1 MNKSEK
7 ERLALIISEMKTS
20 YSSSPDVALWGEK
33 LLAEFT
39 GVSSFVEQ
47 FDEVQN
53 IDNVANAYNS
63 YIVEMSSSCSMRE
76 STDYQISKMGING
89 TEGLYHA
96 FDSYFCRDRS
106 ISLQRV
112 EESLG
117 GDKIKAKLMVKQLL
131 NDDEFILLLN
141 KSEDL
146 TADQKELFTGCLLNP
161 SNSL

>member
-33 LLAEFT
+33 LLAEFP

-63 YIVEMSSSCSMRE
+63 YIVEMSSSYSMRE
-76 STDYQISKMGING
+76 STDYQISKTGING
-89 TEGLYHA
+89 REGLYHA
-96 FDSYFCRDRS
+96 FDSYFCYDSS

-117 GDKIKAKLMVKQLL
+117 GDKVQAKLMVKQLL
-131 NDDEFILLLN
+131 NDDEFILLIN

-146 TADQKELFTGCLLNP
+146 TADQKELFTGRLLNP